1 MENIEINE
9 FTPAEDFESTPLA
22 LPKKSR
28 KAFGT
33 ETPELTKLEAGILA
47 RRSELNFPALQSF
60 FGLTETEL
68 QTILDKLPPAEDCN
82 C

>member
-1 MENIEINE
+1 MENIENNE
-9 FTPAEDFESTPLA
+9 LTLFQEEVVA
-22 LPKKSR
+22 KVNK
-28 KAFGT
+28 KAFAAK
-33 ETPELTKLEAGILA
+33 EPELTELEAGVLS
-47 RRSELNFPALQSF
+47 RRGELNFPALQAF

>member
-1 MENIEINE
+1 MENIENNE
-9 FTPAEDFESTPLA
+9 ELVPA
-22 LPKKSR
+22 KKSH

-33 ETPELTKLEAGILA
+33 ETPELTELEAGILA
-47 RRSELNFPALQSF
+47 RRNDLNFPALQSF
-60 FGLTETEL
+60 YGLTETEL